1 MGRNRVNK
9 FQRAIRHLK
18 SNQIDEKL
26 QLLSELPANNTSG
39 LYILEPEYVV
49 QDPEIP
55 GEVTREADF
64 ALGDTLETSSDTTGL
79 FDDDGTI
86 LTIEPPITEDSPDRS
101 YILGPMA
108 SMYYGYADFTMIG
121 YIRESDRRMVNL
133 GRISGRLSEWDGESN
148 FTTYEQL
155 TLEQAVWF
163 RDTPKYEDYRAYYPG
178 PPSGA
183 ADEFGRYTCSITGTK
198 KPAKITPP
206 PRRIPPETGGPEDTG
221 YPWGNNNLMFDKWG
235 RNADT
240 EKWVRST
247 AAPDI
252 YGDLMILG
260 VAAVLA
266 KAFVSALIAS
276 SPTLT
281 PRIINFI
288 KNIKPPKPIKVKP
301 TPSYPKP
308 DPLDKLLKDLGPIPK
323 APNKL
328 PHTIPKNIKNN
339 LRMDY
344 KVEGELISEEFDEI
358 PDKLSSIIHNILKD
372 MGGYSSENKE
382 KLIKVV
388 EKYKDK
394 KSVKESR
401 EVLSESRKKILRD
414 IKKPYKLPEIP
425 KQKYNI
431 KPNVIGSNRVINSD
445 LMKKVEVPSSFKKP
459 EERLWGKY
467 EKKKNAR
474 NSQEKKNEVLDHL
487 GTSDHAWEWLT
498 ETSRNKNNETM
509 YGNFRE
515 KNKKSK
521 SKVVRREEV
530 KGDTLLFIVDENG
543 KNHHILQSELSVKIA
558 NEFEKELFD
567 AYFQEHE
574 TMQYDNDP
582 LFKKVASKLKKEIDY
597 PDKPSK
603 AGYPNQPPPEMVNGW
618 HPEYGK
624 DKGYYNKLDPHSAEA
639 MPSTGNSKIDAKVR
653 KARRSKKNLGKRG

>member
-1 MGRNRVNK
+1 
-9 FQRAIRHLK
+9 
-18 SNQIDEKL
+18 
-26 QLLSELPANNTSG
+26 
-39 LYILEPEYVV
+39 
-49 QDPEIP
+49 
-55 GEVTREADF
+55 
-64 ALGDTLETSSDTTGL
+64 
-79 FDDDGTI
+79 
-86 LTIEPPITEDSPDRS
+86 
-101 YILGPMA
+101 
-108 SMYYGYADFTMIG
+108 
-121 YIRESDRRMVNL
+121 
-133 GRISGRLSEWDGESN
+133 
-148 FTTYEQL
+148 
-155 TLEQAVWF
+155 
-163 RDTPKYEDYRAYYPG
+163 
-178 PPSGA
+178 
-183 ADEFGRYTCSITGTK
+183 
-198 KPAKITPP
+198 
-206 PRRIPPETGGPEDTG
+206 
-221 YPWGNNNLMFDKWG
+221 MFDKWG

-240 EKWVRST
+240 EKWDRGN

-252 YGDLMILG
+252 YGDLIILG
-260 VAAVLA
+260 VAAILA
-266 KAFVSALIAS
+266 KGFVAALISAG
-276 SPTLT
+276 PTLT

-288 KNIKPPKPIKVKP
+288 KNIKPKPRYKPSNIRYPTTPKPTKP
-301 TPSYPKP
+301 RYRIDEPLNPRGTNNRPPSYSKGRGMG
-308 DPLDKLLKDLGPIPK
+308 DRWEGPLSNSYQ
-323 APNKL
+323 PN
-328 PHTIPKNIKNN
+328 
-339 LRMDY
+339 
-344 KVEGELISEEFDEI
+344 GELISEEFDEI
-358 PDKLSSIIHNILKD
+358 PDKLSSIIHNILVD

-445 LMKKVEVPSSFKKP
+445 LMKKAEVPSSFKKP

-498 ETSRNKNNETM
+498 ETSRNKNNEIM
-509 YGNFRE
+509 YGNFGE